1 MAAPRTAASGSARAP
16 AGRAEYHLPKVFS
29 KLGISSRWQLRHY
42 LALA

>member
-1 MAAPRTAASGSARAP
+1 MAAPRAAASGSARAP
-16 AGRAEYHLPKVFS
+16 AGRAEYHLPKAFS